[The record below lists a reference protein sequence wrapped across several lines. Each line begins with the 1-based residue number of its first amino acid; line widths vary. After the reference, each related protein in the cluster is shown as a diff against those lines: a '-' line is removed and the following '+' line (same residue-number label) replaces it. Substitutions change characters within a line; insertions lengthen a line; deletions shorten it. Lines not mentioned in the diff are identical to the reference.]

1 MFYVVKK
8 HISVI
13 INKAPYPEKPLLSVE
28 AVWEERHLVSDLEV
42 AAGAFSAVR
51 RGCHSRCVGGHGSH
65 AGDRAAWSCLRVSVL
80 LGRWLSSVKAIPT
93 VTWWFSQRER
103 HIKGG

>member
-42 AAGAFSAVR
+42 AAGAFSAV
-51 RGCHSRCVGGHGSH
+51 GGRLSLQMW
-65 AGDRAAWSCLRVSVL
+65 ADAAHMW
-80 LGRWLSSVKAIPT
+80 
-93 VTWWFSQRER
+93 
-103 HIKGG
+103 

>member
-42 AAGAFSAVR
+42 AAGAFSILFKITSGNKEVIFITKEIL
-51 RGCHSRCVGGHGSH
+51 HLVM
-65 AGDRAAWSCLRVSVL
+65 
-80 LGRWLSSVKAIPT
+80 
-93 VTWWFSQRER
+93 F
-103 HIKGG
+103 